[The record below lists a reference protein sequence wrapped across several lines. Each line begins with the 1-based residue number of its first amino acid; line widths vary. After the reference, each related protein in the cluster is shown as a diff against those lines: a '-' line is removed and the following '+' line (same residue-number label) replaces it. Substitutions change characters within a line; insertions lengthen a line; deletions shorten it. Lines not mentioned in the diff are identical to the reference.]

1 MLTLLGARSL
11 DVPTEDFRPE
21 PALTSLLGGFRP
33 LLATFVAIS
42 VLVLVAAGA
51 SVASAPGADEV
62 GTALKDRLRAVV
74 REKPLVTVDE
84 EGLGAVKPL
93 NFVLEP

>member
-1 MLTLLGARSL
+1 M
-11 DVPTEDFRPE
+11 PTDDFRPE
-21 PALTSLLGGFRP
+21 PALTSVLGGFRP
-33 LLATFVAIS
+33 LLATFVAAS
-42 VLVLVAAGA
+42 VFVLLAVAA
-51 SVASAPGADEV
+51 SEASAPGAADKA

-74 REKPLVTVDE
+74 REKPLVTVDA